1 MQVVKDNKSDENEK
15 LLKYKEIFDEFS
27 NERMDEI
34 RNIVEQVDFNNLTY
48 YFKGKDISPINF
60 IGFRGPMHIY
70 NNIKIVIHQ

>member
-1 MQVVKDNKSDENEK
+1 MQVIKDNKSDDNEK
-15 LLKYKEIFDEFS
+15 LLKYKEIFDELS

>member
-1 MQVVKDNKSDENEK
+1 MKVIKDNKSDDNEK
-15 LLKYKEIFDEFS
+15 LLKYKEIFDELS

-70 NNIKIVIHQ
+70 NNIKMVIHQ

>member
-1 MQVVKDNKSDENEK
+1 MQVVKDNKSDDNEK

>member
-1 MQVVKDNKSDENEK
+1 
-15 LLKYKEIFDEFS
+15 
-27 NERMDEI
+27 MDEI

-70 NNIKIVIHQ
+70 NNIKMVIHQ

>member
-1 MQVVKDNKSDENEK
+1 MQVVKDNKSDDNEK
-15 LLKYKEIFDEFS
+15 LLKYKEMFDEFS
-27 NERMDEI
+27 NERMDEM